1 MLIYALDFFIRFPRK
16 DDSQI
21 MELCIGTVN
30 NGTSDKTADQ
40 IKATM
45 EAAYRVLY
53 RHAPLPRNIFGPM
66 FPMSYLHVAVSS
78 RVLHILSKVPEK
90 VVENGWNKRKAW
102 IEGSDR
108 QVLMAYAEQ
117 ADKDLVDFLAEPCR
131 GILMP

>member
-66 FPMSYLHVAVSS
+66 FPMSYLHVAV
-78 RVLHILSKVPEK
+78 PEK

-108 QVLMAYAEQ
+108 QVLMRYAEQ